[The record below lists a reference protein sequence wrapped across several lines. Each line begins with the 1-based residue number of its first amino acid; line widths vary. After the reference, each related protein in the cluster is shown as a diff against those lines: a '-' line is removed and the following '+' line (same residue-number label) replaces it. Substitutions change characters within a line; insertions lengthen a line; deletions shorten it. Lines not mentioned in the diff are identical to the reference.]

1 MEKIFSLGE
10 YMRSLLLM
18 CVLVCCAFVLLF
30 FGIYSNDKDEKQQP
44 KEKCISE
51 RALQGCEQAGFDVER
66 QLERC
71 LWAFE
76 KCVQT
81 NGILQ
86 ERLKEKE

>member
-1 MEKIFSLGE
+1 MKALVLKFLFIVGLVIFGA
-10 YMRSLLLM
+10 M
-18 CVLVCCAFVLLF
+18 VLTGITRLFVIL
-30 FGIYSNDKDEKQQP
+30 IEQP

-51 RALQGCEQAGFDVER
+51 RTLEGCEQAGFDVER

-76 KCVQT
+76 KCAQT

-86 ERLKEKE
+86 DKLKGEK